1 MDLCLFKQDID
12 DLIHEF
18 VESESS
24 TLNDMKRIWLSMKFS
39 YIYEASPS
47 TNLAFFMQSLY
58 AHTISHMVN
67 VDSLTC
73 RLGGLYCLYCL
84 YETQPFKPPFKI
96 YLSLREMEK
105 LKTLVAEAKEMGI
118 KVVPALVKRM
128 METNMF
134 LFGFV
139 DLNEGSVS
147 ETINSLTKLQ
157 DARIQVA
164 YEKLFTD
171 TAIEQYISMDLGR
184 EVDLNML
191 KKMSTEY
198 EVAKRKAIEEAGKVV
213 DVQNIKHISENEEPL
228 NEIVEKIDASWK
240 NQREAFYQRTGLT
253 PQNPAEPQ
261 QLQLQLKEGDAE
273 NNDADEFYQLLYQH
287 D

>member
-1 MDLCLFKQDID
+1 
-12 DLIHEF
+12 
-18 VESESS
+18 
-24 TLNDMKRIWLSMKFS
+24 MKRIWLSMKFS

-139 DLNEGSVS
+139 DLNEGS
-147 ETINSLTKLQ
+147 
-157 DARIQVA
+157 DAR
-164 YEKLFTD
+164 LFTD
-171 TAIEQYISMDLGR
+171 TAIEQYISMDL
-184 EVDLNML
+184 
-191 KKMSTEY
+191 KMSTEY

-228 NEIVEKIDASWK
+228 SEIRSILSADRID
-240 NQREAFYQRTGLT
+240 

>member
-118 KVVPALVKRM
+118 KVVYRYCDRAIH
-128 METNMF
+128 
-134 LFGFV
+134 
-139 DLNEGSVS
+139 LNG
-147 ETINSLTKLQ
+147 
-157 DARIQVA
+157 
-164 YEKLFTD
+164 
-171 TAIEQYISMDLGR
+171 LGR
-184 EVDLNML
+184 
-191 KKMSTEY
+191 
-198 EVAKRKAIEEAGKVV
+198 
-213 DVQNIKHISENEEPL
+213 
-228 NEIVEKIDASWK
+228 
-240 NQREAFYQRTGLT
+240 LT
-253 PQNPAEPQ
+253 SIC
-261 QLQLQLKEGDAE
+261 
-273 NNDADEFYQLLYQH
+273 
-287 D
+287 